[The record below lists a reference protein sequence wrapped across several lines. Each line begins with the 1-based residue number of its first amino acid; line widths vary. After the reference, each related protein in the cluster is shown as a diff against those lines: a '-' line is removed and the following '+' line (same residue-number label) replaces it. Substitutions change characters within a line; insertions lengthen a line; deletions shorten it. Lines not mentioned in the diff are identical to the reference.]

1 MIEDTGIYW
10 YCGYTGVSKTRSA
23 VFDAWSARDRRECPI
38 VVIDGGRV
46 WNFEDYEH
54 APDVRTLTHRV
65 WTDRAKAVAIS
76 PEDEIEV
83 DQIFGLARRLKNV
96 VLLCDEAADW
106 IDENQV
112 PKRIRK
118 AMRQW
123 RHGGLLMIFTTQRI
137 QDINPKAMAVHKE
150 IRIFR
155 IVESAGHDRL
165 WERWKIKAEEVL
177 GLPDEHFITIR
188 EGVLCRNPD
197 GSPKVS
203 SSLDS

>member
-23 VFDAWSARDRRECPI
+23 VVDGWAARDRRDCPL
-38 VVIDGGRV
+38 VVVDGGRV
-46 WNFEDYEH
+46 WNFQDYEH
-54 APDVRTLTHRV
+54 TPDVRTLTHRV
-65 WTDRAKAVAIS
+65 WTDRAKSVAIS

-83 DQIFGLARRLKNV
+83 DQLFGLARRLKDV
-96 VLLCDEAADW
+96 VLLVDEAADW
-106 IDENQV
+106 IDENGV
-112 PKRIRK
+112 PKRIRRTL
-118 AMRQW
+118 RQW
-123 RHGGLLMIFTTQRI
+123 RHGRLLIIFTTQRL

-177 GLPDEHFITIR
+177 TLPDEKYITIR
-188 EGVLCRNPD
+188 EGVPCRNPD
-197 GSPKVS
+197 GSLIVKT
-203 SSLDS
+203 SLDS